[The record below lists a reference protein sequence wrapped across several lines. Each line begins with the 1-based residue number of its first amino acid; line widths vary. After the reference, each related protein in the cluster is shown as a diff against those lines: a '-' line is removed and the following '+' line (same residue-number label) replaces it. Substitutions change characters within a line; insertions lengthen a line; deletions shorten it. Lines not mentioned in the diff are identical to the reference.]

1 MDKRSQST
9 DAADSTPAVAAVHYR
24 SGALAP
30 KLVAK
35 GRGEVAEAIL
45 ARARE
50 LGIPTKSEPALINF
64 LLELDLNQ
72 LIPSE
77 LYEAIAEVLAWAYE
91 VDQSESSRS

>member
-1 MDKRSQST
+1 MDRRNQGA
-9 DAADSTPAVAAVHYR
+9 DAADPSPAAVAVHYR
-24 SGALAP
+24 SATLAP

-45 ARARE
+45 SRARE

-72 LIPSE
+72 LIPPE
-77 LYEAIAEVLAWAYE
+77 LYEAVAEVLAWAYE
-91 VDQSESSRS
+91 VDRGESSRP

>member
-1 MDKRSQST
+1 
-9 DAADSTPAVAAVHYR
+9 
-24 SGALAP
+24 LAP